1 MILELEKL
9 SEYLKTLNYSFVK
22 PPLIVGGFA
31 LKFHK
36 VREIG
41 HDIDIIVCEEDWIFL
56 HLWTF
61 KPPYCL

>member
-41 HDIDIIVCEEDWIFL
+41 HDIDIIVCEEDWIF
-56 HLWTF
+56 
-61 KPPYCL
+61 